1 MAIRIFNNTAS
12 TNAQRYLGVNN
23 QRLATSIERIS
34 SGIRI
39 NKGADDAAGLAISEG
54 LRSDIRALRQATR
67 NANDG
72 LSLLNVTE
80 GALNEQSGIL
90 IRLRELASQAAT
102 GTVGSTER
110 ATIQLEFSAL
120 RDELTRIAMTTE
132 FNGIGVIDGTLKSS
146 KAATTASAPTKVAA
160 TTAAS
165 GAVTSVATANVTT
178 TKTDALTGIVTT
190 VVSAAASGAVT
201 SVAATNQTL
210 VSTAASGAVT
220 TTNQTPVSAVA
231 TTNDIMI
238 QIGIDN
244 SADSRINLNNSLSLD
259 AVTSSTLGVASLSV
273 TGAAEALTAL
283 AQIENAIASVT
294 ATRGKVGAVTNR
306 LQRAVGALSIT
317 SENLQAAESSIRDA
331 DIAHEIAQLTRN
343 QILVQ
348 TSTAMVG
355 QSNLIPQSVLQL
367 LA

>member
-1 MAIRIFNNTAS
+1 MAIRIYNNTAS
-12 TNAQRYLGVNN
+12 VNAQRILGVNN
-23 QRLATSIERIS
+23 TRLAQSIERIS

-72 LSLLNVTE
+72 MSLVNVTE
-80 GALNEQSGIL
+80 GALNEQSSIL

-120 RDELTRIAMTTE
+120 RDELTRIAQTTE
-132 FNGIGVIDGTLKSS
+132 FNGIGLIDGNLASSVGSASHTL
-146 KAATTASAPTKVAA
+146 
-160 TTAAS
+160 
-165 GAVTSVATANVTT
+165 
-178 TKTDALTGIVTT
+178 
-190 VVSAAASGAVT
+190 
-201 SVAATNQTL
+201 
-210 VSTAASGAVT
+210 
-220 TTNQTPVSAVA
+220 
-231 TTNDIMI
+231 I
-238 QIGIDN
+238 QIGIDSSSN
-244 SADSRINLNNSLSLD
+244 SRLDLNSTLGLD
-259 AVTSSTLGVASLSV
+259 AVTSSTLGIASLSV
-273 TGAAEALTAL
+273 TASAEALTAL
-283 AQIENAIASVT
+283 TTIETAIASVT
-294 ATRGKVGAVTNR
+294 AARGKVGAVQNR
-306 LQRAVGALSIT
+306 LQRSVSALSI
-317 SENLQAAESSIRDA
+317 SAENLQAAESSIRDA

>member
-1 MAIRIFNNTAS
+1 MAIRIFNNIAS
-12 TNAQRYLGVNN
+12 TNAQRILGVNN
-23 QRLATSIERIS
+23 NRLSQSIERIS

-39 NKGADDAAGLAISEG
+39 NRGADDAAGLAISEG
-54 LRSDIRALRQATR
+54 LRSDIRALRQANR

-72 LSLLNVTE
+72 MSLVNVTE
-80 GALNEQSGIL
+80 GALNEQSSIL

-120 RDELTRIAMTTE
+120 RDELTRIAETTE
-132 FNGIGVIDGTLKSS
+132 FNGIGLIDGNLASSVSSTSHTL
-146 KAATTASAPTKVAA
+146 
-160 TTAAS
+160 
-165 GAVTSVATANVTT
+165 
-178 TKTDALTGIVTT
+178 
-190 VVSAAASGAVT
+190 
-201 SVAATNQTL
+201 
-210 VSTAASGAVT
+210 
-220 TTNQTPVSAVA
+220 
-231 TTNDIMI
+231 I

-244 SADSRINLNNSLSLD
+244 SSNSRLDLNSTLGLD
-259 AVTSSTLGVASLSV
+259 AVTSSTLGIATLSV
-273 TGAAEALTAL
+273 TASAEALTAL
-283 AQIENAIASVT
+283 EIINNAISSVT
-294 ATRGKVGAVTNR
+294 AARGKVGAVQNR
-306 LQRAVGALSIT
+306 LQRSVSALSI
-317 SENLQAAESSIRDA
+317 SAENLQAAESAIRDA

>member
-12 TNAQRYLGVNN
+12 VNAQRILGVNN
-23 QRLATSIERIS
+23 TRLAQSIERIS

-39 NKGADDAAGLAISEG
+39 NRGADDAAGLAISEG

-72 LSLLNVTE
+72 MSLINVTE
-80 GALNEQSGIL
+80 GALNEQSSIL

-120 RDELTRIAMTTE
+120 RDELTRIAQTTE
-132 FNGIGVIDGTLKSS
+132 FNGIGLINGNL
-146 KAATTASAPTKVAA
+146 AS
-160 TTAAS
+160 
-165 GAVTSVATANVTT
+165 SVAT
-178 TKTDALTGIVTT
+178 
-190 VVSAAASGAVT
+190 T
-201 SVAATNQTL
+201 SHTL
-210 VSTAASGAVT
+210 
-220 TTNQTPVSAVA
+220 
-231 TTNDIMI
+231 I
-238 QIGIDN
+238 QIGIDS
-244 SADSRINLNNSLSLD
+244 SANSRIDLNDSLSLD
-259 AVTSSTLGVASLSV
+259 AVTSSTLGIASLSV
-273 TGAAEALTAL
+273 TASAEALTAL
-283 AQIENAIASVT
+283 TTIETAIASVT
-294 ATRGKVGAVTNR
+294 QSRGKVGAVQNR
-306 LQRAVGALSIT
+306 LQRSVSALSI
-317 SENLQAAESSIRDA
+317 SAENLQAAESSIRDA